1 MKLFIKYFLL
11 IPLIFSGYLYAQNS
25 RYLKELSLLTIKSQ
39 QFDSIISNSI
49 CCLKNCNYYSKAI
62 VFRVTIAEVRD
73 STYID
78 IAAVHDKKIALT
90 DRYGNPFGYYF
101 FCEHLFIVFCDTL
114 PDIFE
119 QEQFKKQFW
128 INDKPDI
135 LLIADYPEWLYLFQD
150 NKFFLKKAINE
161 CNKK

>member
-1 MKLFIKYFLL
+1 MKLFIKYFLF

-62 VFRVTIAEVRD
+62 VFRVTIAEIRD

-90 DRYGNPFGYYF
+90 NRYGNPFGYYF

>member
-1 MKLFIKYFLL
+1 MKLFIKYFLF

-62 VFRVTIAEVRD
+62 VFRVTIAEIRD

-90 DRYGNPFGYYF
+90 DRYSNPFGYYF